1 LASLR
6 YISKEEEE
14 HMEKDMTDNSKQW
27 QDNSD
32 GWVTAMHKSR
42 ERKEQ
47 LKLDECNHPIE
58 EWCAVC
64 SVDYETREKY
74 DFIH

>member
-1 LASLR
+1 
-6 YISKEEEE
+6 
-14 HMEKDMTDNSKQW
+14 MTDNSKQW

-47 LKLDECNHPIE
+47 LKLDECNHQIE

-64 SVDYETREKY
+64 SVDYETRERY

>member
-1 LASLR
+1 
-6 YISKEEEE
+6 
-14 HMEKDMTDNSKQW
+14 MEKDMTDNSKQW

-32 GWVTAMHKSR
+32 GWVAAMHKSR

-58 EWCAVC
+58 EWCIVC
-64 SVDYETREKY
+64 SVDYETGEKY
-74 DFIH
+74 NFIH